1 MVEKGLNVIRII
13 KDQYSYEKLIE
24 SLIKDGNVI
33 EENWKDNKSVL
44 ANRGTLYVSTKNGN
58 VIIRESINEILHGGM
73 ESLSI
78 SDYEI
83 NDSCY
88 VMLNLDNSV
97 FSELY
102 LAFDKYTEKYLFV
115 NNHEINN
122 DRLIT
127 IHDMRIIE
135 KMQDESN
142 LDFVIILMN
151 WQVPISQES

>member
-1 MVEKGLNVIRII
+1 MVKKGLNIIRIV

-44 ANRGTLYVSTKNGN
+44 GNRGTLYVSTKNGN
-58 VIIRESINEILHGGM
+58 VIIRKSINEVLHGGM

-83 NDSCY
+83 NDKCY

-102 LAFDKYTEKYLFV
+102 LAFDKFTEKYSFV

-122 DRLIT
+122 ERLIT

-135 KMQDESN
+135 KIQDESDLN
-142 LDFVIILMN
+142 FVIILMD
-151 WQVPISQES
+151 